1 MSITGLVKKVLV
13 MATSTTL
20 IQVDCQSVTGE
31 LKRIW
36 RSIGFDEINWSY
48 TERGKDLLKTLK
60 GMKNTTIRNIYVNEK
75 NLFIMNR

>member
-60 GMKNTTIRNIYVNEK
+60 GMKNTTIRNIYANEK
-75 NLFIMNR
+75 IFSS